1 MFLEVDTTICLT
13 EDWNPICSTYYN
25 SATFLEKFCPACPSK
40 IPMAGRSLST
50 GYMAVIPAGRSLSTG
65 YMAVIP
71 AGTIMTLSRCD
82 NKRGKENFVR
92 FSIRYSPAYPTRKKL
107 AMGIAVDF
115 TAARQLKFVVIDE
128 QVRPVRDLSKTPVP
142 GKIAK
147 FNQVFQSHEQ
157 TSWFLEINNKPP
169 ELYNITVNH
178 GWMSGVD
185 TRIIHVGQFSGGMLS
200 LEVPSHL
207 GYSLAKDCI
216 WTLNQG
222 PYAKGTISNPGTIIS
237 NPIGSILC
245 LDYKD

>member
-13 EDWNPICSTYYN
+13 EDWNPICSPYYN
-25 SATFLEKFCPACPSK
+25 SATFMEKFCPACPSK
-40 IPMAGRSLST
+40 IPMVGSSLST
-50 GYMAVIPAGRSLSTG
+50 GYMAF
-65 YMAVIP
+65 IP
-71 AGTIMTLSRCD
+71 AGTIMTLTRCD

-115 TAARQLKFVVIDE
+115 TSARQLKFVVIDE
-128 QVRPVRDLSKTPVP
+128 PVRPVRDLSKTPVP

-147 FNQVFQSHEQ
+147 FNQVFQSHGQ
-157 TSWFLEINNKPP
+157 TSWFIEFNNKPP

-216 WTLNQG
+216 WTHNQRVG
-222 PYAKGTISNPGTIIS
+222 PVSNPV
-237 NPIGSILC
+237 GSILC